1 MALSPAAATG
11 RRSSKAM
18 WPCARRSIRPRGKA
32 LKGSIGRRSVL
43 SMRAGM
49 NARLEKKLRLL
60 AILVTASMIG
70 GAAYSLTQGF
80 IATRDIAVGISY
92 GLIIG
97 TPIASI
103 TLFVLEG
110 PMRVWLG
117 GLSFTRNLIVR
128 STIYA
133 SIIVPIL
140 FFQLG
145 NVIAGVARDP
155 SHKTLWIDIAF
166 SVACVVLANLV
177 LGITSIIGPRAF
189 LNFIIGRYHTPIE
202 EKRFVLFVDIAGSTG
217 LAERLGG
224 IGIHRL
230 LDRTFR
236 LLTLSVID
244 YRGEVLNYVGDEV
257 IVTWPERSGA
267 IDCRPLR
274 CFMAMRDELAQA
286 SDQLERE
293 FGVAPKIR
301 GSLHFGP
308 VIVGEIG
315 DVKRAI
321 VFNGDVMNTTARL
334 EELSRNV
341 DGGFL
346 ASRTAMERFGAAP
359 PFAVRDL
366 GRLAIRGRADGIDV
380 FGIEAAAA
388 T

>member
-1 MALSPAAATG
+1 
-11 RRSSKAM
+11 
-18 WPCARRSIRPRGKA
+18 
-32 LKGSIGRRSVL
+32 
-43 SMRAGM
+43 M
-49 NARLEKKLRLL
+49 NARLEKKLRLF
-60 AILVTASMIG
+60 AIIVTASMIG
-70 GAAYSLTQGF
+70 AAVYSLTQGH
-80 IATRDIAVGISY
+80 TTPREIAVGISY
-92 GLIIG
+92 GLLISAPLVGI
-97 TPIASI
+97 S
-103 TLFVLEG
+103 LFLLEG

-117 GLSFTRNLIVR
+117 GLSFTANLMVR
-128 STIYA
+128 SAIYA
-133 SIIVPIL
+133 AIIVPIL

-145 NVIAGVARDP
+145 SVISGVARDP
-155 SHKTLWIDIAF
+155 SHKTLWIDIAY
-166 SVACVVLANLV
+166 SVAFVVLVNLV
-177 LGITSIIGPRAF
+177 LGITNIIGPRAF

-224 IGIHRL
+224 VAIHRL

-267 IDCRPLR
+267 IECRPLR
-274 CFMAMRDELAQA
+274 CFMAMRDELSRAT
-286 SDQLERE
+286 SQLERE
-293 FGVAPKIR
+293 FGVVPRIR

-315 DVKRAI
+315 DLKRAI
-321 VFNGDVMNTTARL
+321 VFNGDVMNTAARL

-346 ASRTAMERFGAAP
+346 ASRAAMQRFDSAL

-380 FGIEAAAA
+380 VGIEAPALA
-388 T
+388 